1 VDDLLGG
8 LDLSGGG
15 GLAMAH
21 AQTPTQTPPQ
31 QHMGFAHPQMQ
42 QQMMQQQMMQQQM
55 VQQNMMQQNMM
66 RQNMVQQN
74 MVQQNTTRPNT
85 THPQTAPSRGRGG
98 PMSDAALGGGQSR
111 YTQKKDVSAFDFV
124 TDLLGTERKK

>member
-1 VDDLLGG
+1 
-8 LDLSGGG
+8 
-15 GLAMAH
+15 
-21 AQTPTQTPPQ
+21 
-31 QHMGFAHPQMQ
+31 
-42 QQMMQQQMMQQQM
+42 MMQQQMMQQQM